1 MACLRPPL
9 RMVPEGHWLC
19 DDCVDRRVLEA
30 RDFLI
35 RNSMF
40 FEAVGGSR
48 KRSADDSK
56 DLIRGQHA
64 LDDSDEANGPTYRP
78 AAPFLEAARE
88 FSIKISKVLCRA
100 DDD

>member
-35 RNSMF
+35 RNSKF
-40 FEAVGGSR
+40 FEAAGGGR

-56 DLIRGQHA
+56 DLRGQHA
-64 LDDSDEANGPTYRP
+64 LDGSDEAIGPTYRP
-78 AAPFLEAARE
+78 SASFLEAARE